1 MTKDSGFGWQWVTG
15 AVLCVAITVGYAQS
29 SSTTTQK
36 KKPATTPS
44 KTTTHHTKTHHTTSK
59 RTSSRTKVR
68 RKHIEVAPTAVSRRL
83 HAAFVASAQ
92 LRPMAQQLV
101 TVRSAAAYDGVR
113 HWAGGH
119 PGDGAAA
126 AQLALGHALM
136 MDRRYAEAQEAF
148 AAAKQAGDALDDYA
162 EYLGAQAAL
171 AAESSDGR
179 DPSVGATLRRSIRTV
194 CLCRM
199 RR

>member
-1 MTKDSGFGWQWVTG
+1 M
-15 AVLCVAITVGYAQS
+15 
-29 SSTTTQK
+29 
-36 KKPATTPS
+36 
-44 KTTTHHTKTHHTTSK
+44 
-59 RTSSRTKVR
+59 R

-171 AAESSDGR
+171 AANRPTDAVLLLAALCGEVSGQFVCAECAGDA
-179 DPSVGATLRRSIRTV
+179 GAGI
-194 CLCRM
+194 CREP
-199 RR
+199 